1 MSKKKL
7 LLADDS
13 VTIQKV
19 VNLTFA
25 DEGIEVIS
33 VGDGDSAMTKILE
46 TSPDL
51 VMLDVNMPGLSGYE
65 ICENLR
71 QSEQFK
77 RLPVILLVGSFE
89 PFDEDESRRVGANDY
104 LTKPFQ
110 SIRQLVNTVTN
121 LLVSNES
128 EVTLISETVS
138 ETPFSE
144 STTAEFPNI
153 NIPANVVNNEVEEF
167 KSDFEIDKPEVF
179 EEKISQDVVNL
190 ETVHLDSDY
199 QENYQISKNNIEDIL
214 ETGEFKVDEIVS
226 SSNFETTEI
235 DESTEDAIA
244 EEKNFEFVTNE
255 TQESVSEVEN
265 DETNNLNIDSEENA
279 ELSPEFNEN
288 ITETEVEESQVEIE
302 NEHQEIIAENEDI
315 SSPDNFPFPEAASIL
330 ELDENNLLEIAPRE
344 EDFLVNLEEDN
355 DFDSEIKFND
365 STFSNND
372 LFEIN
377 MHKESPSVE
386 VFSNKTIQS
395 NEIDEKTIDEIV
407 RRVIEKLSDTVIREV
422 AWEVVPPKTD
432 LILKQIIEEKL
443 ENS

>member
-65 ICENLR
+65 ICERLR

-121 LLVSNES
+121 LLVSNQS
-128 EVTLISETVS
+128 EVDIKSETIL

-153 NIPANVVNNEVEEF
+153 NIPAIVVNNKVEDISAHLEMN
-167 KSDFEIDKPEVF
+167 KPKDIDVKTY
-179 EEKISQDVVNL
+179 QDVVNL

-199 QENYQISKNNIEDIL
+199 QENYQLSKNNNEDIL
-214 ETGEFKVDEIVS
+214 ETGEFKVEETLS
-226 SSNFETTEI
+226 SPSFETFEI
-235 DESTEDAIA
+235 DESREKVVA
-244 EEKNFEFVTNE
+244 EEKSFEFVFNKTE
-255 TQESVSEVEN
+255 EAVSEVEN
-265 DETNNLNIDSEENA
+265 DESNNLKKDPEESV
-279 ELSPEFNEN
+279 ELMPDFNEN
-288 ITETEVEESQVEIE
+288 IVEVEESQVEIE
-302 NEHQEIIAENEDI
+302 NEPQENIELNEDI

-344 EDFLVNLEEDN
+344 EDFLVNIEEDN
-355 DFDSEIKFND
+355 DFDSEIKFSD

-377 MHKESPSVE
+377 MYKESPVVE

-407 RRVIEKLSDTVIREV
+407 RRVIEKLSDNVIREV
-422 AWEVVPPKTD
+422 AWEVVPAKTD
-432 LILKQIIEEKL
+432 LLLKQIIEEKL